1 MRRAVCQRQL
11 SFFSSIAVEHE
22 DENFKSIAL
31 VVLQW
36 LDMAYFWSTIWRF
49 ESWMG
54 SNVKIQ
60 YSNPQMSPTP
70 SRDSMCSE
78 PLNV

>member
-36 LDMAYFWSTIWRF
+36 LDMAYFWSTI
-49 ESWMG
+49 
-54 SNVKIQ
+54 
-60 YSNPQMSPTP
+60 
-70 SRDSMCSE
+70 
-78 PLNV
+78 